1 MGRLTENY
9 LRNRVIQL
17 GGKIE
22 ELKATIEH
30 RNATISD
37 LRAENQRLV
46 QANLTLR
53 TGRRTA
59 TPARATFDSDDE
71 F

>member
-1 MGRLTENY
+1 MGLTESY
-9 LRNRVIQL
+9 QKRRIVQL
-17 GGKIE
+17 AGKIE
-22 ELKATIEH
+22 ELRAVIAHREETIAH
-30 RNATISD
+30 

-59 TPARATFDSDDE
+59 TPARATFDSEDE